1 MLNGIYE
8 PTFCRCNLATW
19 FYNFYFHDVNLI
31 PKTNIHVDYE
41 FSIRWPRPHNII
53 MITTWNGDLHNNV
66 WRGDVDDEKMY
77 SCNLKKLSWNIWEND
92 RGDCF
97 HCLHTYNPSIIVFI
111 ISSVVPWNSH
121 CKWIQKKANSQQ
133 AQIEIISD

>member
-1 MLNGIYE
+1 MNVFIHDNEIHSKLSLINTYLFLDKWYILGDIFWNIK
-8 PTFCRCNLATW
+8 FCKCNLATW

-77 SCNLKKLSWNIWEND
+77 SCNLKKTLMKHLGKMI
-92 RGDCF
+92 GV
-97 HCLHTYNPSIIVFI
+97 IAFI
-111 ISSVVPWNSH
+111 ACIHITPVSLYS
-121 CKWIQKKANSQQ
+121 
-133 AQIEIISD
+133 